1 MDVIKIFKSKW
12 LRKSAR
18 YMRDPAKMK
27 GLVEDA
33 MNLASKQGFEEM
45 MDYLKIVG
53 QYIKAIANG
62 TYKDY
67 SKSKLALAVAAL
79 VYLVVPADCVPDFI
93 PLAGYLDDL
102 TVVSFAFK
110 QIRDEIEKYKSA
122 TAVSSHEE
130 TDDIVFDEAE
140 EIE

>member
-1 MDVIKIFKSKW
+1 
-12 LRKSAR
+12 
-18 YMRDPAKMK
+18 MRDPAKMK

-33 MNLASKQGFEEM
+33 MNLASRQGFEEM

-122 TAVSSHEE
+122 TAVSRHEE